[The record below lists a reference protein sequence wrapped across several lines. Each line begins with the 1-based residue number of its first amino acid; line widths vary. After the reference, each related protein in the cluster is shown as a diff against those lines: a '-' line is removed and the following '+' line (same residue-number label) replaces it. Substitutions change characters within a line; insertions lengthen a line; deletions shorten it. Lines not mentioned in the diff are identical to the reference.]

1 LVSTFLNAQVSPDS
15 ERVPD
20 EYLEWVC
27 GHILPV
33 VRRRKLAEFADIRCE
48 AGAFTADQA
57 ARYLGC
63 AQGLG
68 FALKMH
74 TGLESNA
81 GAIRLP
87 VDLGATSIYGVID
100 ITEPEAV
107 LLAQS
112 STVATLLPGPVF
124 FLGTQRYAPARL
136 LIDRGVAVAL
146 APAYNPEPS
155 PSQNMQMMIALA
167 CRTMN
172 MTPAE
177 AVSAATINA
186 A

>member
-1 LVSTFLNAQVSPDS
+1 
-15 ERVPD
+15 
-20 EYLEWVC
+20 
-27 GHILPV
+27 
-33 VRRRKLAEFADIRCE
+33 
-48 AGAFTADQA
+48 
-57 ARYLGC
+57 
-63 AQGLG
+63 
-68 FALKMH
+68 MH

-81 GAIRLP
+81 GAIRLA
-87 VDLGATSIYGVID
+87 VELGATSIDGVID

-146 APAYNPEPS
+146 ATGYNPETS

-167 CRTMN
+167 CRAMN

-177 AVSAATINA
+177 AITASTINA
-186 A
+186 AYAVRRASTAGSLEAGKSGDLLILSVPDYREIPYHFGVNLVDLVMKGGSVLVERAQVKWQGR